1 MEESLSPAPA
11 TTAEEAMASSGD
23 RGERGASPGENSA
36 SSGDTQCPAV
46 APARQ
51 EEAAPEVEQW
61 AAAVPPV
68 SNEVCPG
75 LYWNTGVMPFSKSA
89 VKLIPLS
96 RTGTNI
102 LIWWNLFT

>member
-23 RGERGASPGENSA
+23 CGERGAPTGENP
-36 SSGDTQCPAV
+36 SSGDPQCPAG
-46 APARQ
+46 APMRQ

-68 SNEVCPG
+68 
-75 LYWNTGVMPFSKSA
+75 
-89 VKLIPLS
+89 
-96 RTGTNI
+96 RT
-102 LIWWNLFT
+102 